1 MRLALSMAFL
11 SSATLLAA
19 GPAVSASA
27 PSLTLQQAVDRTL
40 EHNLGLAVT
49 RLDAWRALDAVD
61 VSLSVFDPTLAW
73 TNRLNGSRTPTD
85 ILNDDPAFRAHS
97 SDLSLSQ
104 RYTWGGTLSLGTSLT
119 RTWADS
125 GTAGLASTF
134 NPATNI
140 AYTQPLLAGG
150 WQAVNLTALISARQ
164 SALRS
169 RLSLRATALDLI
181 RDAEVGYW
189 TLASARALV
198 AFRETSLKSAS
209 SLLEQIQS
217 RRSLGDAT
225 ILDELQAEADVAA
238 QRVGVLNARQ
248 ALDNAEM
255 SLRRLLGQGTA
266 EDVDQPLAV
275 DPLPTTAV
283 PAAAA
288 FSPWIRVVAD
298 FDFATEIQRA
308 NIVQADAL
316 VAQAEQNDQPSLN
329 LSVGSGRYGEGGMG
343 AGVSGGLDNY
353 RRQAGWT
360 NFAELRFSF
369 PLGFREAEANLRAA
383 SRSRRQAELRLA
395 DVRQSLVFSARAT
408 WRELEAA
415 RARVEAATSALELQR
430 QSYEGERAR
439 FAAGVLLLVLVRVRD
454 CVRAAPTLLLVLLLF
469 AGASERPPVR
479 RRLGSA
485 VADEA
490 VGVYGGRGAARVHA
504 RRLAWRRDCEAL
516 AAREQLVQ
524 IGVEVV
530 VQARRGAAPRAA
542 RPKVHGGGQKRPR
555 ERGA

>member
-1 MRLALSMAFL
+1 MAFL
-11 SSATLLAA
+11 SAAALLAA
-19 GPAVSASA
+19 GPVAPASP

-40 EHNLGLAVT
+40 RHNLGLAVT

-73 TNRLNGSRTPTD
+73 TNRLSGSRTPDD
-85 ILNDDPAFRAHS
+85 IQLGDPAARFHD

-104 RYTWGGTLSLGTSLT
+104 RNTWGGTLSLGTGLT
-119 RTWADS
+119 RTWASS
-125 GTAGLASTF
+125 GSLGLASSY
-134 NPATNI
+134 ALDTNI

-164 SALRS
+164 AALRS

-198 AFRETSLKSAS
+198 AFRETSLRSAT
-209 SLLEQIQS
+209 SLLEQIKA

-266 EDVDQPLAV
+266 DDVDQPLAV
-275 DPLPTTAV
+275 DALPTTAV
-283 PAAAA
+283 PAAAP

-308 NIVQADAL
+308 NIVQAEAL
-316 VAQAEQNDQPSLN
+316 VAQAEQNDQASLN
-329 LSVGSGRYGEGGMG
+329 LSVGAGRYGAAGPAGG
-343 AGVSGGLDNY
+343 GVSDGLDAY

-360 NFAELRFSF
+360 NFAELRLSF

-383 SRSRRQAELRLA
+383 SRARRQAELRLA

-430 QSYEGERAR
+430 QAYEGERAR
-439 FAAGVLLLVLVRVRD
+439 FSAGQSDLPRVLQAQAALDVSQLAWVQAHLD
-454 CVRAAPTLLLVLLLF
+454 ARAASAKVARLDGSILSRHGFTMDAVEQQVG
-469 AGASERPPVR
+469 AGLGPADPLPP
-479 RRLGSA
+479 LTTT
-485 VADEA
+485 
-490 VGVYGGRGAARVHA
+490 
-504 RRLAWRRDCEAL
+504 
-516 AAREQLVQ
+516 
-524 IGVEVV
+524 
-530 VQARRGAAPRAA
+530 P
-542 RPKVHGGGQKRPR
+542 
-555 ERGA
+555 

>member
-1 MRLALSMAFL
+1 MRLALTLAFL

-19 GPAVSASA
+19 GPAAPAPAPASA
-27 PSLTLQQAVDRTL
+27 AVPALTLRQAVDRAL
-40 EHNLGLAVT
+40 RHNLGLAVT

-61 VSLSVFDPTLAW
+61 VSLSAFDPTFAW
-73 TNRLNGSRTPTD
+73 TNRLTGSRTPAE
-85 ILNDDPAFRAHS
+85 ILAGDPADRLHDS
-97 SDLSLSQ
+97 NLSLSQ
-104 RYTWGGTLSLGTSLT
+104 RYSWGGTLSVGTGLA

-125 GTAGLASTF
+125 GAVGLASSYGVG
-134 NPATNI
+134 TNV

-150 WQAVNLTALISARQ
+150 WRAVNLTALISARQ

-169 RLSLRATALDLI
+169 RLSLRASALDLI
-181 RDAEVGYW
+181 RDAEIGYW

-198 AFRETSLKSAS
+198 AFRETSLKSSS
-209 SLLEQIQS
+209 SLLEQIRA

-288 FSPWIRVVAD
+288 FAPWIRVVAD

-329 LSVGSGRYGEGGMG
+329 LSVGSGRYGDAGAAGG
-343 AGVSGGLDNY
+343 GVSGGLDNY

-360 NFAELRFSF
+360 NFAELRLSF

-383 SRSRRQAELRLA
+383 ARSRRQAELRLA

-439 FAAGVLLLVLVRVRD
+439 FAAGQSDLPRVLQAQAALDAGQLAWVQANLD
-454 CVRAAPTLLLVLLLF
+454 ARAASAKVARLDGSILPRHGFTLDAVELNVGDGHGLTDPL
-469 AGASERPPVR
+469 PP
-479 RRLGSA
+479 LTTT
-485 VADEA
+485 
-490 VGVYGGRGAARVHA
+490 
-504 RRLAWRRDCEAL
+504 
-516 AAREQLVQ
+516 
-524 IGVEVV
+524 
-530 VQARRGAAPRAA
+530 P
-542 RPKVHGGGQKRPR
+542 
-555 ERGA
+555 

>member
-1 MRLALSMAFL
+1 MRLALTMAFL
-11 SSATLLAA
+11 SSATLLVA
-19 GPAVSASA
+19 GPAVPASA

-61 VSLSVFDPTLAW
+61 VSLSVFDPTFAW
-73 TNRLNGSRTPTD
+73 TNRLNGSRTPAE
-85 ILNDDPAFRAHS
+85 ILADNPADRLHDS
-97 SDLSLSQ
+97 NLSLSQ
-104 RYTWGGTLSLGTSLT
+104 RYTWGGTLSVGTGLT

-125 GTAGLASTF
+125 GSVGLASSYGVG
-134 NPATNI
+134 TNI

-150 WQAVNLTALISARQ
+150 WQAVNLTALITARQ
-164 SALRS
+164 AALRS

-198 AFRETSLKSAS
+198 AFRETSLKSSS
-209 SLLEQIQS
+209 SLLEQIRA

-266 EDVDQPLAV
+266 EDVEQPLAV

-283 PAAAA
+283 PAAASFA
-288 FSPWIRVVAD
+288 PWIRVVAD

-329 LSVGSGRYGEGGMG
+329 LSVGSGRYGDAGPAGG
-343 AGVSGGLDNY
+343 GVSAGLDNY

-360 NFAELRFSF
+360 NFAELRLSF

-439 FAAGVLLLVLVRVRD
+439 FAAGQSDLPRVLQAQASLDAAQLAWVQSHLD
-454 CVRAAPTLLLVLLLF
+454 ARAASAKVARLDGSILTRHGFTMDAVEQKVGAGLGPADPLPTLTTT
-469 AGASERPPVR
+469 P
-479 RRLGSA
+479 
-485 VADEA
+485 
-490 VGVYGGRGAARVHA
+490 
-504 RRLAWRRDCEAL
+504 
-516 AAREQLVQ
+516 
-524 IGVEVV
+524 
-530 VQARRGAAPRAA
+530 
-542 RPKVHGGGQKRPR
+542 
-555 ERGA
+555 

>member
-19 GPAVSASA
+19 GPAVPASA

-61 VSLSVFDPTLAW
+61 VSLSIFDPTFAW
-73 TNRLNGSRTPTD
+73 TNRLNGSRTPFEFGTG
-85 ILNDDPAFRAHS
+85 NPADRAHS

-104 RYTWGGTLSLGTSLT
+104 RYSWGGVLSVGTGLT

-125 GTAGLASTF
+125 GSVGEASSYD
-134 NPATNI
+134 PSTNI

-198 AFRETSLKSAS
+198 AFRETSLRSAT
-209 SLLEQIQS
+209 SLLDQIRA

-283 PAAAA
+283 PAAASFA
-288 FSPWIRVVAD
+288 PWIRVVAD

-316 VAQAEQNDQPSLN
+316 VAQAEQNDQASLN
-329 LSVGSGRYGEGGMG
+329 LSVGSGRYGDGAPG

-360 NFAELRFSF
+360 NFAELRLSF
-369 PLGFREAEANLRAA
+369 PLGFREADANLRAA
-383 SRSRRQAELRLA
+383 SRARRQAELRLA
-395 DVRQSLVFSARAT
+395 DVRQSLVFSARAA
-408 WRELEAA
+408 WRELDAA

-439 FAAGVLLLVLVRVRD
+439 FAAGQSDLPRVLQAQASLDASQLAWVQAHLD
-454 CVRAAPTLLLVLLLF
+454 ARAASAKVARLDGSILTRHGFTMDVVEQKVG
-469 AGASERPPVR
+469 AGLGPADPLPP
-479 RRLGSA
+479 LTTT
-485 VADEA
+485 
-490 VGVYGGRGAARVHA
+490 
-504 RRLAWRRDCEAL
+504 
-516 AAREQLVQ
+516 
-524 IGVEVV
+524 
-530 VQARRGAAPRAA
+530 P
-542 RPKVHGGGQKRPR
+542 
-555 ERGA
+555 

>member
-1 MRLALSMAFL
+1 MPRWVLTPNLMRLALTMAFL

-19 GPAVSASA
+19 GPAVPASA

-61 VSLSVFDPTLAW
+61 VSLSVFDPTFAW
-73 TNRLNGSRTPTD
+73 TNRLNGSRTPAE
-85 ILNDDPAFRAHS
+85 ILAGNPADRLYDS
-97 SDLSLSQ
+97 NLSLSQ
-104 RYTWGGTLSLGTSLT
+104 RYTWGGTLSVGTGLT

-125 GTAGLASTF
+125 GSVGLASSYGVG
-134 NPATNI
+134 TNI

-164 SALRS
+164 AALRS
-169 RLSLRATALDLI
+169 RLSLRAAALDLI

-198 AFRETSLKSAS
+198 AFRETSLKSSS
-209 SLLEQIQS
+209 SLLEQIRA

-283 PAAAA
+283 PAAASFA
-288 FSPWIRVVAD
+288 PWIRVVAD

-329 LSVGSGRYGEGGMG
+329 LSVGSGRYGDAGAAGGG
-343 AGVSGGLDNY
+343 LSGGLDNY

-360 NFAELRFSF
+360 NFAELRLSF

-439 FAAGVLLLVLVRVRD
+439 FAAGQSDLPRVLQAQASLDAAQLAWVQSHLD
-454 CVRAAPTLLLVLLLF
+454 ARAASAKVARLDGSILTRHGFTMDAIEQKIGAGLGPADPLPTLT
-469 AGASERPPVR
+469 ATP
-479 RRLGSA
+479 
-485 VADEA
+485 
-490 VGVYGGRGAARVHA
+490 
-504 RRLAWRRDCEAL
+504 
-516 AAREQLVQ
+516 
-524 IGVEVV
+524 
-530 VQARRGAAPRAA
+530 
-542 RPKVHGGGQKRPR
+542 
-555 ERGA
+555 

>member
-1 MRLALSMAFL
+1 MRLALSMVFL
-11 SSATLLAA
+11 SSATLLAV
-19 GPAVSASA
+19 GPAVPASA

-49 RLDAWRALDAVD
+49 RLEAWRALDAVD

-125 GTAGLASTF
+125 GSAGLASTF

-150 WQAVNLTALISARQ
+150 WQAVNLTALITARQ

-198 AFRETSLKSAS
+198 AFRETSLKSAT

-255 SLRRLLGQGTA
+255 GLRRLLGQGTA

-283 PAAAA
+283 PAAASFA
-288 FSPWIRVVAD
+288 PWIRVVAD

-343 AGVSGGLDNY
+343 AGLSGGLDNY

-439 FAAGVLLLVLVRVRD
+439 FAAGQSDLPRVLQAQASLDAAQLAWVQSHLD
-454 CVRAAPTLLLVLLLF
+454 ARAASAKVARLDGSILTRHGFTMDAVEQKVG
-469 AGASERPPVR
+469 AGLGPADPLPP
-479 RRLGSA
+479 LTTT
-485 VADEA
+485 
-490 VGVYGGRGAARVHA
+490 
-504 RRLAWRRDCEAL
+504 
-516 AAREQLVQ
+516 
-524 IGVEVV
+524 
-530 VQARRGAAPRAA
+530 P
-542 RPKVHGGGQKRPR
+542 
-555 ERGA
+555 

>member
-1 MRLALSMAFL
+1 MAFL
-11 SSATLLAA
+11 SAASLLAA
-19 GPAVSASA
+19 DPAVSAPA
-27 PSLTLQQAVDRTL
+27 PAPTLTLQQAVDRTL
-40 EHNLGLAVT
+40 QHNLGLAVT

-61 VSLSVFDPTLAW
+61 VSLSVFDPTFTW
-73 TNRLNGSRTPTD
+73 TNRLSGSRTPTE
-85 ILNDDPAFRAHS
+85 ILNNDPADRIHG
-97 SDLSLSQ
+97 SDLTLSQ
-104 RYTWGGTLSLGTSLT
+104 RNTWGGTISVGTGLT

-125 GTAGLASTF
+125 GPIGLASSYDIG
-134 NPATNI
+134 TNI

-150 WQAVNLTALISARQ
+150 WRAVNLTALISARQ

-198 AFRETSLKSAS
+198 AFRETSLRSAT
-209 SLLEQIQS
+209 SLLDQIRA

-266 EDVDQPLAV
+266 DDVDQPLAV
-275 DPLPTTAV
+275 DALPTTAV
-283 PAAAA
+283 PAAAP

-308 NIVQADAL
+308 NIVQAEAL

-329 LSVGSGRYGEGGMG
+329 LSVGSGRYGDGLAG

-360 NFAELRFSF
+360 NFAELRLSF

-383 SRSRRQAELRLA
+383 SRARRQAELRLA

-408 WRELEAA
+408 WRELDAA
-415 RARVEAATSALELQR
+415 RARVEASTSALELQR

-439 FAAGVLLLVLVRVRD
+439 FAAGQSDLPRVLQAQASLDAAQLAWVQAHLD
-454 CVRAAPTLLLVLLLF
+454 ARAASAKVARLDGSILARHGFTMDAVEQKVG
-469 AGASERPPVR
+469 AG
-479 RRLGSA
+479 LGSA
-485 VADEA
+485 DP
-490 VGVYGGRGAARVHA
+490 
-504 RRLAWRRDCEAL
+504 LPPL
-516 AAREQLVQ
+516 TTT
-524 IGVEVV
+524 
-530 VQARRGAAPRAA
+530 P
-542 RPKVHGGGQKRPR
+542 
-555 ERGA
+555 

>member
-1 MRLALSMAFL
+1 MRLALTMAFL
-11 SSATLLAA
+11 SSATLLAV
-19 GPAVSASA
+19 GPAVPASA

-61 VSLSVFDPTLAW
+61 VSLSVFDPTFAW
-73 TNRLNGSRTPTD
+73 TNRLNGSRTPAE
-85 ILNDDPAFRAHS
+85 ILADNPADRLYDS
-97 SDLSLSQ
+97 NLSLSQ
-104 RYTWGGTLSLGTSLT
+104 RYTWGGTLSVGTGLT

-125 GTAGLASTF
+125 GSVGLASSYGVG
-134 NPATNI
+134 TNI

-164 SALRS
+164 AALRS

-198 AFRETSLKSAS
+198 AFRETSLKSSS
-209 SLLEQIQS
+209 SLLEQIRA

-283 PAAAA
+283 PAAASFA
-288 FSPWIRVVAD
+288 PWIRVVAD

-329 LSVGSGRYGEGGMG
+329 LSVGSGRYGDAGAAGG
-343 AGVSGGLDNY
+343 GVSGGLDNY

-360 NFAELRFSF
+360 NFAELRLSF

-439 FAAGVLLLVLVRVRD
+439 FAAGQSDLPRVLQAQASLDAAQLAWVQSHLD
-454 CVRAAPTLLLVLLLF
+454 ARAASAKVARLDGSIPSPSPS
-469 AGASERPPVR
+469 GPPRNPCAPAPPLPRRARRSATSVR
-479 RRLGSA
+479 RWKPPASSA
-485 VADEA
+485 PSPTVPSAP
-490 VGVYGGRGAARVHA
+490 RSAARSSS
-504 RRLAWRRDCEAL
+504 CTS
-516 AAREQLVQ
+516 
-524 IGVEVV
+524 
-530 VQARRGAAPRAA
+530 
-542 RPKVHGGGQKRPR
+542 RP
-555 ERGA
+555 ATW